1 MLQRQEELPR
11 KIEAAFNPPKAQEYI
26 HHNAILCNTVSST
39 FLPVTDL
46 DPSHLSKK
54 GLEGTLN
61 ISYKQKLAHTQG
73 ISHRRVKHGI
83 ARLFANGSQGVLT
96 GEHHRG
102 TAGTKP
108 GIVVGSF
115 GADDATNGH
124 EQTTEG
130 TGQHGMDRLQ
140 REDTYPKVAPDPSMY
155 LPRVRMTPLGPAPYW
170 KIVTVPVI
178 YERHCPAE
186 PRKLH

>member
-1 MLQRQEELPR
+1 ML
-11 KIEAAFNPPKAQEYI
+11 KEYI
-26 HHNAILCNTVSST
+26 HHNTILRNAVSSRVPHRDRPGP
-39 FLPVTDL
+39 F
-46 DPSHLSKK
+46 PSPKK
-54 GLEGTLN
+54 GPEGSLD
-61 ISYKQKLAHTQG
+61 ISYNRPHARYFHTG
-73 ISHRRVKHGI
+73 VLSRGM

-102 TAGTKP
+102 TARAQP

-124 EQTTEG
+124 EQTTAEI
-130 TGQHGMDRLQ
+130 GQHGMADKTQ
-140 REDTYPKVAPDPSMY
+140 EKDTYPKVAPDPSMY
-155 LPRVRMTPLGPAPYW
+155 LPRVRMTPFGPAPYW

-186 PRKLH
+186 TRTSY